1 MTLVETKNQQSA
13 VINQKSSIQK
23 RKSKIENRKSEIVRR
38 PRRLRATP
46 ALRAMVRET
55 ELNARDFI
63 YPLFVRHGEGR
74 SEIRSMP
81 GVYQLS
87 VPEAVREA
95 EKASALG
102 VPAVILFGIPAEKD
116 PIGLENFAED
126 GIVQQ
131 AIRAIKRAIPEMV
144 VVTDVCLCEYTDH
157 GHCGVLNTR
166 TPTSYHPRSGPD
178 VGIPKSG
185 DFGLLRPNLPE
196 GYVLNDETLDIL
208 AKVAVSHAEC
218 GADIVAPSG
227 MMDGMVAAIRGA
239 LDEHGFEHLPI
250 LSYAVKYASSFY
262 GPFREA
268 AEGAPKFGDR
278 KSHQMDPANV
288 REALKEAA
296 LDVDEGADMLMV
308 KPALAY
314 LDVIR
319 VVKDAYPE
327 IPLAAYNVSGE
338 YAMVKAAA
346 ANGWIDEAKVTL
358 ETLTA
363 MKRAGADLI
372 LTYHAL
378 DAAKWLK

>member
-1 MTLVETKNQQSA
+1 MTLVEIEGSR
-13 VINQKSSIQK
+13 SSFVTRHTSRAK
-23 RKSKIENRKSEIVRR
+23 R

-46 ALRAMVRET
+46 AVRALVRET

-63 YPLFVRHGEGR
+63 YPLFVRHGAGR

-87 VPEAVREA
+87 LEEAVREA
-95 EKASALG
+95 ETAMRAGVSA
-102 VPAVILFGIPAEKD
+102 AILFGIPQEKD
-116 PIGLENFAED
+116 PIGLENFSED

-131 AIRAIKRAIPEMV
+131 AIRAIKKEIPEMLV
-144 VVTDVCLCEYTDH
+144 ATDVCLCEYTDH
-157 GHCGVLNTR
+157 GHCGVLNAR
-166 TPTSYHPRSGPD
+166 TPTSGN
-178 VGIPKSG
+178 VGLPKSG
-185 DFGLLRPNLPE
+185 RKAFELPHPNLPE
-196 GYVLNDETLDIL
+196 GYVLNDETLDVL
-208 AKVAVSHAEC
+208 AKVAVSHAQS

-239 LDEHGFEHLPI
+239 LDETGFEHLPI

-296 LDVDEGADMLMV
+296 IDVDEGADMLMV

-319 VVKDAYPE
+319 VVKDAFPE

-338 YAMVKAAA
+338 YAMIKAAA
-346 ANGWIDEAKVTL
+346 ANGWVDEARVTL
-358 ETLTA
+358 ETLTSI
-363 MKRAGADLI
+363 KRAGADILI
-372 LTYHAL
+372 TYHAL
-378 DAAKWLK
+378 EAANWLK

>member
-1 MTLVETKNQQSA
+1 MTLLATEHRQ
-13 VINQKSSIQK
+13 SSIVN
-23 RKSKIENRKSEIVRR
+23 RKSKIVNR

-55 ELNARDFI
+55 ELNPRDFI
-63 YPLFVRHGEGR
+63 YPLFVRHGQGR

-81 GVYQLS
+81 GIYQLS
-87 VPEAVREA
+87 VEEAVREA
-95 EKASALG
+95 EAAMQSG
-102 VPAVILFGIPAEKD
+102 VNAVILFGIPKEKD
-116 PIGLENFAED
+116 PIGLENFAQD

-131 AIRAIKRAIPEMV
+131 AIRAIKREIPEMV

-157 GHCGVLNTR
+157 GHCGILNTGE
-166 TPTSYHPRSGPD
+166 HFQMG
-178 VGIPKSG
+178 
-185 DFGLLRPNLPE
+185 LPE
-196 GYVLNDETLDIL
+196 GYVLNDPTLDVL

-227 MMDGMVAAIRGA
+227 MMDGMVAAIRTG
-239 LDEHGFEHLPI
+239 LDDAGYENLPI

-268 AEGAPKFGDR
+268 AQGAPKFGDR

-288 REALKEAA
+288 REALREAK
-296 LDVDEGADMLMV
+296 LDVNEGADMLMV

-319 VVKDAYPE
+319 VVKDAFPE
-327 IPLAAYNVSGE
+327 LPLAAYNVSGE
-338 YAMVKAAA
+338 YAMIKAAA
-346 ANGWIDEAKVTL
+346 ANGWIDEVRVTL

-363 MKRAGADLI
+363 IKRAGADLI

-378 DAAKWLK
+378 DAARWLK

>member
-1 MTLVETKNQQSA
+1 
-13 VINQKSSIQK
+13 
-23 RKSKIENRKSEIVRR
+23 
-38 PRRLRATP
+38 
-46 ALRAMVRET
+46 MVRET

-81 GVYQLS
+81 GVFQLS
-87 VPEAVREA
+87 VQEALREA
-95 EKASALG
+95 ESAMRLG

-116 PIGLENFAED
+116 PVGLENFAPD

-131 AIRAIKRAIPEMV
+131 AIRLIKKEIPEMV

-157 GHCGVLNTR
+157 GHCGILNTR
-166 TPTSYHPRSGPD
+166 TPKSPDFRRSHPH
-178 VGIPKSG
+178 
-185 DFGLLRPNLPE
+185 LPE
-196 GYVLNDETLDIL
+196 GYVLNDPTLAVL
-208 AKVAVSHAEC
+208 ARVAISHAQC

-227 MMDGMVAAIRGA
+227 MMDGMVAAIRDA
-239 LDEHGFEHLPI
+239 LDAQGFENTPI

-268 AEGAPKFGDR
+268 AEGAPRLGDR

-288 REALKEAA
+288 REALREAA
-296 LDVDEGADMLMV
+296 LDVEEGADMLMV

-319 VVKDAYPE
+319 VVKDAFPE
-327 IPLAAYNVSGE
+327 LPMAAYNVSGE
-338 YAMVKAAA
+338 YAMIKAAA
-346 ANGWIDEAKVTL
+346 ANGWIDEAWVTL

-372 LTYHAL
+372 LTYHAVE
-378 DAAKWLK
+378 AAKWLK

>member
-1 MTLVETKNQQSA
+1 MTLREITARN
-13 VINQKSSIQK
+13 SSLVAS
-23 RKSKIENRKSEIVRR
+23 RLSLVNR

-74 SEIRSMP
+74 SAIRSMP
-81 GVYQLS
+81 GIDQLS
-87 VPEAVREA
+87 LQEAVREA
-95 EKASALG
+95 EAAATSG
-102 VPAVILFGIPAEKD
+102 VNAVILFGIPKEKD
-116 PIGLENFAED
+116 PVGLENFAAD

-131 AIRAIKRAIPEMV
+131 AIRAIKKEIPEMV

-157 GHCGVLNTR
+157 GHCGILNTGE
-166 TPTSYHPRSGPD
+166 HFQIG
-178 VGIPKSG
+178 
-185 DFGLLRPNLPE
+185 LPE
-196 GYVLNDETLDIL
+196 GYVLNDPTLDVL
-208 AKVAVSHAEC
+208 AKVAVSHAEA

-227 MMDGMVAAIRGA
+227 MIDGMVAAIREA
-239 LDEHGFEHLPI
+239 LDEKGFENTPI

-288 REALKEAA
+288 REALREAA
-296 LDVDEGADMLMV
+296 LDVDEGTDMLMV

-319 VVKDAYPE
+319 VVKDAFPE
-327 IPLAAYNVSGE
+327 LPLAAYNVSGE
-338 YAMVKAAA
+338 YAMIKAAA
-346 ANGWIDEAKVTL
+346 ANGWIDEEKVTL

-363 MKRAGADLI
+363 MKRAGADVI

-378 DAAKWLK
+378 DAARWLK